1 MWLMVFLFV
10 KVNIGSG
17 TFPNQLKRKIN
28 KKKEAEIERK
38 GVGESRQ

>member
-28 KKKEAEIERK
+28 KKKKKQR
-38 GVGESRQ
+38 